1 MEQLTD
7 TIGKR
12 TWVQRWAGSYT
23 LLSCSFWGPQYFVEL
38 EKELGCAF
46 PLTLFIHRQGTVS
59 FFVPKDDLDRV
70 GLFLAAMV
78 KNNPESLARLQRL
91 KKNTSD
97 ILTIMDVLKGKIPS
111 LRNFAIFKH
120 FFGYH
125 LPLHVFMKKTPDYLS
140 VELVGSLLPQFV
152 DARKE
157 SEPVYSAS
165 ESFFRSLATAIGERT
180 VYDRT
185 NYDSSILTTLFED
198 ELETFIATGQLPLA
212 EQLQQRFAASALVF
226 ADGKRHVFL
235 GEEAVQKIENALL
248 GKINADFVTGVP
260 AFSGV
265 VSGRCRIV
273 PDPFN
278 AGDFRE
284 GDILVTGMTRPEFV
298 PLMKKAAAIVT
309 DAGGMLCHA
318 ALVAREMKKPCIVG
332 TEKATKV
339 FKDGDVLEVDA
350 VEGTVKKRYS

>member
-1 MEQLTD
+1 MKQLLETLQ
-7 TIGKR
+7 KR

-23 LLSCSFWGPQYFVEL
+23 LTSCSFWGSQYFADL
-38 EKELGCAF
+38 EKELGCTF

-59 FFVPKDDLDRV
+59 FFVPKEDLDRV
-70 GLFLAAMV
+70 GSFLAAMV
-78 KNNPESLARLQRL
+78 RNNPDSLVRLERL

-97 ILTIMDVLKGKIPS
+97 ILTIMDVMKGKIPS

-140 VELVGSLLPQFV
+140 AELVGSLLPKFV

-165 ESFFRSLATAIGERT
+165 EAFFRALAAAIGERA
-180 VYDRT
+180 
-185 NYDSSILTTLFED
+185 NYDASLLTTLFED
-198 ELETFIATGQLPLA
+198 ELETFIATGQLLPA
-212 EQLQQRFAASALVF
+212 EQLQQRFAASALLFV
-226 ADGKRHVFL
+226 DGKRHVFV
-235 GEEAVQKIENALL
+235 GDDAVRSIEIALFGNA
-248 GKINADFVTGVP
+248 NADFVTGVP

-265 VSGRCRIV
+265 VSGRCRVV

-278 AGDFRE
+278 PGDFRE

-298 PLMKKAAAIVT
+298 PLMKKAAAVVT

-339 FKDGDVLEVDA
+339 FKDGDMLEVDA
-350 VEGTVKKRYS
+350 VKGRVTKKN